1 MSQEKILD
9 LNEFIQNPND
19 CSELFKIWDSQRS
32 NPSLKSIGTII
43 IRRIIRNYMK
53 TIDRNLSSDRL
64 PLCQS
69 TLRLLIMMNSHDIS
83 TTRELQETFHF
94 NLKVFSKLV
103 NIRRKDSQNISR
115 QMQQDE
121 TKNFANLIFKGL
133 SQDNY
138 EFVEEIFQTFYNYII
153 LDNKIGIKSKLAFF
167 NRGLLN
173 QLLNLYSRSE
183 TDLPE
188 SNKFITD
195 LVHKFLLSICCTPGV
210 GICFQDEGWYPYVH
224 NRLLSYFIKSLKPTQ
239 HLKQQELL
247 LKILETC
254 PELIPIFLQSATL
267 LLEPSLSYKWLA
279 NITLLQKIIALPVP
293 AFYIPGTTQYP
304 NITPEIS
311 TIMQNILPQMLDR
324 VILNKCLNHNSNLVK
339 YKILVLLCSALQKF
353 GNVIKSFRKII
364 EELESDKTL
373 ALSSPPLLISEKW
386 KETINCLFEELKCR
400 MPDIQI
406 LLRMYNRTS
415 ATDNNYLPE
424 AVIESKFD
432 LGKLIPGNLV
442 EAPLIFQIHFL
453 ELLLL
458 VPDFNWLN
466 KVPMDYKNNS
476 SLLSFSHLTT
486 IIDLFITTPYSG
498 VSLAAK
504 RVIDYFL
511 EKSILF
517 KHDPTE
523 ISFWLKSLQMLTIN
537 TGSTSKGDYN
547 DMFKTKQIVLQFLD
561 NCIIKYLKDPF
572 PYIDEISQLSNEL
585 KDRYLQNVSRK
596 IFSALI
602 SKKIPCYFYPFSP
615 LFIVLVKEYEDLKD
629 DNHLLPITHFLHNLF
644 KSLLWKQPLPGYLYF
659 YVKKLK
665 GNGSESFFDYKD
677 IVSLLDVID
686 KKILDN
692 TEFLS
697 PMLKSTPFSIL
708 LSNSIHKLKK
718 PSVSHILIKS
728 LQSTPLI
735 ELFNAT
741 RQILLLIGCILMILV
756 RSTEG
761 LDQKNSDIREEGD
774 DDRCSNVLKDSL
786 NLIVGWPVFDELFL
800 LREVEN
806 LKENQVLIKLLDAL
820 DEFVADLV
828 EYFTDKKNIIKHKK
842 YDINRSNDLSKFKI
856 KLLNLVSFATKKNNQ
871 SKKKYFTKLLSD
883 DKFIYL
889 IDKFSEFWEK
899 GELVDLLENILNI
912 DRSTISF
919 ISNSGYLNRYYRILL
934 IVFNK
939 LYNHHQSTASII
951 KLSDNLYQKLIF
963 MWKNY
968 PSSFSSSHSSE
979 LDLIFLQIVESY
991 MPPGL
996 TPSSSSSLEHLNLLQ
1011 KNNNYKRL
1019 IGELPKQID
1028 IEVVKYILS
1037 DLNTTT
1043 RTKILSYLIMRK
1055 AEFLDVSL
1063 LLTYVLEIVSSTT
1076 SSTTITWSNLATD
1089 HDKKAIKI
1097 LSKQYSLIFFKKL
1110 TSSSNSGEISLNSKN
1125 SLHYVNIINSLL
1137 SLSPDNELIK
1147 TLNQIIDNYSTIEF
1161 NLNQLTII
1169 EYYLNCDGNI
1179 DNFTINQ
1186 LRKFIMDCLHHATLF
1201 LEKDK
1206 YKEYDGD
1213 EQGILVGGIF
1223 TKIESLIKLI
1233 IPKVKNLDA
1242 NIIGEFIFVLLEK
1255 RFEDF
1260 VILNCVRNLIVCE
1273 YRKESNVLGPPL
1285 DKILE
1290 AIFNNPKFKHFTTT
1304 PLPEDDNYHDD
1315 EAVRL
1320 SIFYLINK
1328 IFHIDPK
1335 NCCKPDYLDLL
1346 FTYYGATTSL
1356 VDQLLLDIYI
1366 LYEKITKLS
1375 IVSSAMYWGPGS
1387 NRQMSR
1393 QKLMGQRVLVETL
1406 GLIDPKIMIYSYTH
1420 FPIDKDLSITFE
1432 KEELMTVIE
1441 NELKEVT
1448 GRKYVGG
1455 TANNSNR
1462 NIIKIQNPK
1471 LAPTYDPSFF
1481 LPLFANLISSYG
1493 NLLDFRKLLEINAL
1507 GFIVVSL
1514 SSNNENIRKDI
1525 PMFYNL
1531 FYSSSDNYQKE
1542 RVWLLRLLSA
1552 GLKTNEDYKIF
1563 KRRHAWDIISGY
1575 YNSSLTDNITKKIII
1590 EILFQASS
1598 ISQVITD
1605 MVKNKCLITWIH
1617 NLCVSSLTMGKNSS
1631 SIFGL
1636 RILLRVLQ
1644 GCKNSILQKS
1654 NGVLVNQVIFI
1665 LTGLLKSLDLLYV
1678 LDDDYIKMYK
1688 QIIRILFELTFSNNR
1703 ANIIGGDKG
1712 KGESDQELIN
1722 KIIVRTLVTGV
1733 AKEARFLEGS
1743 SWGQLPL
1750 VKVV

>member
-1 MSQEKILD
+1 
-9 LNEFIQNPND
+9 
-19 CSELFKIWDSQRS
+19 
-32 NPSLKSIGTII
+32 
-43 IRRIIRNYMK
+43 
-53 TIDRNLSSDRL
+53 
-64 PLCQS
+64 
-69 TLRLLIMMNSHDIS
+69 
-83 TTRELQETFHF
+83 
-94 NLKVFSKLV
+94 
-103 NIRRKDSQNISR
+103 
-115 QMQQDE
+115 
-121 TKNFANLIFKGL
+121 
-133 SQDNY
+133 
-138 EFVEEIFQTFYNYII
+138 
-153 LDNKIGIKSKLAFF
+153 
-167 NRGLLN
+167 
-173 QLLNLYSRSE
+173 
-183 TDLPE
+183 
-188 SNKFITD
+188 
-195 LVHKFLLSICCTPGV
+195 
-210 GICFQDEGWYPYVH
+210 
-224 NRLLSYFIKSLKPTQ
+224 
-239 HLKQQELL
+239 
-247 LKILETC
+247 
-254 PELIPIFLQSATL
+254 
-267 LLEPSLSYKWLA
+267 
-279 NITLLQKIIALPVP
+279 
-293 AFYIPGTTQYP
+293 
-304 NITPEIS
+304 
-311 TIMQNILPQMLDR
+311 
-324 VILNKCLNHNSNLVK
+324 
-339 YKILVLLCSALQKF
+339 
-353 GNVIKSFRKII
+353 
-364 EELESDKTL
+364 
-373 ALSSPPLLISEKW
+373 
-386 KETINCLFEELKCR
+386 
-400 MPDIQI
+400 
-406 LLRMYNRTS
+406 
-415 ATDNNYLPE
+415 
-424 AVIESKFD
+424 
-432 LGKLIPGNLV
+432 
-442 EAPLIFQIHFL
+442 
-453 ELLLL
+453 
-458 VPDFNWLN
+458 
-466 KVPMDYKNNS
+466 
-476 SLLSFSHLTT
+476 
-486 IIDLFITTPYSG
+486 
-498 VSLAAK
+498 
-504 RVIDYFL
+504 
-511 EKSILF
+511 
-517 KHDPTE
+517 
-523 ISFWLKSLQMLTIN
+523 
-537 TGSTSKGDYN
+537 
-547 DMFKTKQIVLQFLD
+547 
-561 NCIIKYLKDPF
+561 
-572 PYIDEISQLSNEL
+572 
-585 KDRYLQNVSRK
+585 
-596 IFSALI
+596 
-602 SKKIPCYFYPFSP
+602 
-615 LFIVLVKEYEDLKD
+615 
-629 DNHLLPITHFLHNLF
+629 
-644 KSLLWKQPLPGYLYF
+644 
-659 YVKKLK
+659 
-665 GNGSESFFDYKD
+665 
-677 IVSLLDVID
+677 
-686 KKILDN
+686 
-692 TEFLS
+692 EFLS

-1089 HDKKAIKI
+1089 HDKKAIKILSKQYSLIFFKKLTSSSNSGEISLNSKNSLHYVNIINSLLSLSPDNELIKTLNQIIDNYSTIEFNLNQLTIIEYYLNCDGNIDNFTINQLRKFIMDCLHHATLFLEKDKYKEYDGDEQGHDKKAIKI